1 MHPKPYTLAREL
13 LIWHQWLT
21 GKSKSCHHGAALPP
35 HKPAQG
41 LGFWGLG
48 FRVLRC
54 CSCNK
59 AGKQGMFG
67 LLCVVQAAYSLRP
80 AWTSDIEQPC
90 RYPSLTPLL
99 ASVLSM
105 VLVQAMDEVSLVP
118 PARQEQVRVL
128 KGPKAGQVA
137 NMLSVDDKDG
147 VLHWRD
153 GEQTRHDWQKMD
165 ILGLLVQA

>member
-1 MHPKPYTLAREL
+1 MAGQCAEF
-13 LIWHQWLT
+13 
-21 GKSKSCHHGAALPP
+21 GAL
-35 HKPAQG
+35 
-41 LGFWGLG
+41 
-48 FRVLRC
+48 
-54 CSCNK
+54 
-59 AGKQGMFG
+59 
-67 LLCVVQAAYSLRP
+67 
-80 AWTSDIEQPC
+80 
-90 RYPSLTPLL
+90 
-99 ASVLSM
+99 
-105 VLVQAMDEVSLVP
+105 QAMDEVSLVP